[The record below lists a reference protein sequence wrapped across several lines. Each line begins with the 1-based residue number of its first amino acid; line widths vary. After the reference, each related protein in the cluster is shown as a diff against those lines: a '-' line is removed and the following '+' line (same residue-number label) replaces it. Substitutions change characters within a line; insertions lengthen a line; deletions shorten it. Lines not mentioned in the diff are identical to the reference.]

1 MPAKLILLPFLLALT
16 AAAQSPPSPY
26 SVKADRLGETVME
39 WTRNNPESAKCD
51 NTARDDLPRS
61 GDRTWA
67 AYCLNRSAKT
77 TEGFTYGTAPL
88 LMQAA
93 WFHNDSLYRVEMTL
107 LSDES
112 LPDLMSALKQKFGK
126 PVSKRTTRVQNGFGS
141 QFQEKRLT
149 WTNKISTLEL
159 TYSTVPGRRPSLAFT
174 LEAPRDDAQSKRAQT
189 TKACADM

>member
-1 MPAKLILLPFLLALT
+1 MPAKLILLPLLPALA

-51 NTARDDLPRS
+51 KTALDLPRS
-61 GDRTWA
+61 GDRTWV
-67 AYCLNRSAKT
+67 AYCLNRSAKD

-93 WFHNDSLYRVEMTL
+93 WFHNDTLYRVEMTL

-112 LPDLMSALKQKFGK
+112 LPDLMPALKQKFGK
-126 PVSKRTTRVQNGFGS
+126 PASKRTTHVQN
-141 QFQEKRLT
+141 
-149 WTNKISTLEL
+149 
-159 TYSTVPGRRPSLAFT
+159 
-174 LEAPRDDAQSKRAQT
+174 
-189 TKACADM
+189 